1 MPAQLWKHAPRAV
14 VGAEA
19 MQSLSQAMQ
28 CGARCRPE
36 TWEDVAPSDS
46 EEQRA
51 EALEQL
57 SAHLVHVLHTAN
69 TSVCMLAASSKP

>member
-1 MPAQLWKHAPRAV
+1 MKF
-14 VGAEA
+14 
-19 MQSLSQAMQ
+19 
-28 CGARCRPE
+28 GARCRPE

-57 SAHLVHVLHTAN
+57 SAHLVPVLHTAHI
-69 TSVCMLAASSKP
+69 SVCLLIAHSKPYKPYTKYRASGGCQNQRV

>member
-1 MPAQLWKHAPRAV
+1 M

-19 MQSLSQAMQ
+19 RKETVQF
-28 CGARCRPE
+28 GAWCRPE

-57 SAHLVHVLHTAN
+57 SAHLVRVLRVLHTAHI
-69 TSVCMLAASSKP
+69 SFCMLVESSEFPE